1 MFSNLVFLTKG
12 EVSHPHTKIPTKYK
26 KLFRVFIIWVGEG
39 QTVYYDAGI
48 GQASLAGIIGFFW
61 DDWYD
66 V

>member
-12 EVSHPHTKIPTKYK
+12 EVSHPHTKYPLNTKNY
-26 KLFRVFIIWVGEG
+26 W
-39 QTVYYDAGI
+39 TVYFDAGI

>member
-1 MFSNLVFLTKG
+1 MLFKKMFSNLVFLTKG
-12 EVSHPHTKIPTKYK
+12 EVSNPHIKYPLNTKNYWTAY
-26 KLFRVFIIWVGEG
+26 F
-39 QTVYYDAGI
+39 DAGI